1 MKKGVFIKDRAA
13 YSFWCKSVISSRL
26 LQENVGPKFQ
36 IRFVL
41 QERIVVEGVHHEGHR
56 YPLRKHAMVH

>member
-1 MKKGVFIKDRAA
+1 MAA
-13 YSFWCKSVISSRL
+13 YHLLCKGLISSGL

-41 QERIVVEGVHHEGHR
+41 QERIVVEGVHHEGHQ